1 MFRLCL
7 YAHYLLFYLIFC
19 QRDRVARIASPEE
32 LGGSLAGLNHA
43 PLLIAAKHL

>member
-19 QRDRVARIASPEE
+19 ERDPVARIASADEPLE
-32 LGGSLAGLNHA
+32 GSD
-43 PLLIAAKHL
+43 

>member
-19 QRDRVARIASPEE
+19 ERAQVARIAGPEE
-32 LGGSLAGLNHA
+32 LGGSLAGLNRTL
-43 PLLIAAKHL
+43 LLIAAKGL